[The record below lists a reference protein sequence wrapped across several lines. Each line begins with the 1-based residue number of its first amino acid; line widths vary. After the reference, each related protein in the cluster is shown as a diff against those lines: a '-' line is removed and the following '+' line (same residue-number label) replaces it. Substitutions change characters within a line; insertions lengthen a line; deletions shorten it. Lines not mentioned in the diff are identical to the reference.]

1 MSAPTSTPNT
11 YGMITKY
18 QLYQERRLSVT
29 VVTRDTELHYRMTG
43 LPVIPVPL
51 RANANVS
58 GQSIILAA
66 NDSTTAKVQTHCKP
80 LCNRSAGEHGHCS
93 A

>member
-29 VVTRDTELHYRMTG
+29 VVTRDAELHTRMTG
-43 LPVIPVPL
+43 VPVIPAPL
-51 RANANVS
+51 RANA
-58 GQSIILAA
+58 
-66 NDSTTAKVQTHCKP
+66 
-80 LCNRSAGEHGHCS
+80 GERLLSDHGGALPS
-93 A
+93 R